1 MSDLSAVETRTEY
14 EEQKNLI
21 SLLQNRLVDA
31 ESKVI
36 EGEMLRKKLHNTIL
50 VIISSLMFFTAML
63 PTPD

>member
-1 MSDLSAVETRTEY
+1 MEY

-21 SLLQNRLVDA
+21 SVLQNRLADA

-50 VIISSLMFFTAML
+50 VIIFSHMFYTEIFYTAH
-63 PTPD
+63 